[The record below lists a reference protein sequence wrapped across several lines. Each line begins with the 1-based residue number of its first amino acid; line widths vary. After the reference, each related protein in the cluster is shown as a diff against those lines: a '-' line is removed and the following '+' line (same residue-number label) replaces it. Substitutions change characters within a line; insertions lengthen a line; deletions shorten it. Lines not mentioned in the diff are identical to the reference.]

1 MFKFG
6 DLVIG
11 NKNNHYGYTKEG
23 SLNLVL
29 KTINSSE
36 MVVITLESPLLPS
49 ELDGIT
55 QEEFDNEIEDILSD
69 RGFYNSS
76 RICAFRVDVDKFT
89 ACTFESY
96 EEYKATRNN
105 IEKSP
110 AYEFII
116 EFMKEKEVSFDT
128 AKKVMEPVLHTNG
141 TYSFTNKQKEYV
153 TKNMAELLTKYDHM
167 NSPKGI
173 NKIWEVFCSNK
184 AGVAAILSKHP
195 NWVEDVMGIVFEGS
209 YKRIVDSNQINSFS
223 NWCETQLDKWAF
235 DRQYKYHCC
244 TVEELRESFAK
255 LKNLVYYVNKIYD
268 TSNVHSIIINGMNFD
283 ELKAER
289 QRVKELFDH
298 AYMNSFEVTTDKG
311 NIYLGQENYTKF
323 MKAIE
328 FINLIKCTTV
338 NIADAVFA
346 EKVNRMAEPFNTI
359 DKNGKVKG
367 FGAVAGQKIS
377 RIVGKF
383 FKNYEFDKITDY
395 RSEIHLDEQGVVHE
409 GVKRDYGWN
418 REYALYCDAINVL
431 DFKRWTIISVNPLD
445 YLTMSFGHKWQSCHT
460 IDKRNIRGMDGSHV
474 YHGMYC
480 SGTMSYMLDKA
491 SVIMYTIDEKYKGTE
506 YWKQDKFNRCMFHIG
521 EDKFVQGRLYPDGR
535 DGGDNSLAA
544 QFRNIFQKVVADC
557 IGENNL
563 WKLYK
568 GTNKCSSVTSSYGT
582 HYRDYLNYADCSV
595 SYLKRDGAVLNNKV
609 IKIGHSPI
617 CPNCGEEH
625 DNEQSLTCG
634 DCPNSSQTCHYC
646 DDEIDPDD
654 CIVDEDTGN
663 MYCSYDCANEDDV
676 YYCNNVDEWHSE
688 NVYWDNYCDEYFY
701 ATDEMVTVEG
711 RYDTL
716 YYMDSDNAEADGW
729 HYIESENDWLNEDSS
744 RNPRSQEIEQC
755 YECCEWFMRDEMRA
769 DINGDWHCEDCADI
783 YPERFENEDGDLID
797 ESNGVA

>member
-29 KTINSSE
+29 KIINSSE

-55 QEEFDNEIEDILSD
+55 REEFDDEIEDILSD
-69 RGFYNSS
+69 GSSYNSS
-76 RICAFRVDVDKFT
+76 RICAFRVDINKFT

-116 EFMKEKEVSFDT
+116 ELMKKGEVSFDT
-128 AKKVMEPVLHTNG
+128 TKVMEPVLHTNG

-153 TKNMAELLTKYDHM
+153 TKNMAELLTKYEHA

-173 NKIWEVFCSNK
+173 DKIWEVFCSNK
-184 AGVAAILSKHP
+184 AGAIAILSKHP

-209 YKRIVDSNQINSFS
+209 YKRTVDSSQINSFS
-223 NWCETQLDKWAF
+223 NWCKTQLGKWAS

-244 TVEELRESFAK
+244 TVDELRGSFTK
-255 LKNLVYYVNKIYD
+255 LRNLVYYVDKIYD
-268 TSNVHSIIINGMNFD
+268 TSNNSYSVVINGMNFD

-298 AYMNSFEVTTDKG
+298 AYMNSFEIATDEG
-311 NIYLGQENYTKF
+311 NIYLSQENYAKF

-328 FINLIKCTTV
+328 FINLIRCTTA
-338 NIADAVFA
+338 NIADATFA

-383 FKNYEFDKITDY
+383 FKNYGFNKITDY
-395 RSEIHLDEQGVVHE
+395 RSAIHVDENGVVHE

-418 REYALYCDAINVL
+418 REFALYCDAINIL
-431 DFKRWTIISVNPLD
+431 EFKRWTIISVNPLD

-460 IDKRNIRGMDGSHV
+460 IDKRNIRGIDSGHV

-480 SGTMSYMLDKA
+480 SGTMSYMLDK
-491 SVIMYTIDEKYKGTE
+491 SSIIMYTIDEKYKGTE

-521 EDKFVQGRLYPDGR
+521 EDKFIQGRLYPDGR
-535 DGGDNSLAA
+535 DGGDSSLSA
-544 QFRNIFQKVVADC
+544 QFRNIFQKVISECIEESNMWRLSKGITNCSKVA
-557 IGENNL
+557 I
-563 WKLYK
+563 
-568 GTNKCSSVTSSYGT
+568 TRGT
-582 HYRDYLNYADCSV
+582 HYADYLNYGDCSV
-595 SYLKRDGAVLNNKV
+595 SYLKRNGVEINKNR
-609 IKIGHSPI
+609 ITIGHNPI
-617 CPNCGEEH
+617 CPNCGDEH
-625 DNEQSLTCG
+625 ERG
-634 DCPNSSQTCHYC
+634 DYLSCCSNSQHERCCYC
-646 DDEIDPDD
+646 DEEIDLDD
-654 CIVDEDTGN
+654 YIVDEDTERI
-663 MYCSYDCANEDDV
+663 YCSPECANNDDV
-676 YYCNNVDEWHSE
+676 YYCENVNEWHSE

-701 ATDEMVTVEG
+701 ATDDMVAVEG

-716 YYMDSDNAEADGW
+716 YYMDSDNAESDGW
-729 HYIESENDWLNEDSS
+729 HYIESENEWLNEESS
-744 RNPRSQEIEQC
+744 RNPHGEEILQC
-755 YECCEWFMRDEMRA
+755 YECCEWFMADTMRE
-769 DINGDWHCEDCADI
+769 DMYGDWYCEDCAENN
-783 YPERFENEDGDLID
+783 PERFENEDDDLID

>member
-11 NKNNHYGYTKEG
+11 NKYNHYGYTKEG

-29 KTINSSE
+29 KTINDSE
-36 MVVITLESPLLPS
+36 MVVITLESSVLPS

-55 QEEFDNEIEDILSD
+55 REEFNIEIEDILSG
-69 RGFYNSS
+69 RYYNTS
-76 RICAFRVDVDKFT
+76 RICAFRVDVHKFT

-105 IEKSP
+105 IKRSP

-116 EFMKEKEVSFDT
+116 ELMKEKEVSFDAT
-128 AKKVMEPVLHTNG
+128 KVMEPVLHTNG

-153 TKNMAELLTKYDHM
+153 TKNMAEVLTEYDHM

-184 AGVAAILSKHP
+184 AGAAAILSKHP
-195 NWVEDVMGIVFEGS
+195 NWVEDAMAVVLEGS
-209 YKRIVDSNQINSFS
+209 YQRVADSAQINKFAD
-223 NWCETQLDKWAF
+223 WCEIQLGKWAKEREYRYF
-235 DRQYKYHCC
+235 CS
-244 TVEELRESFAK
+244 TVTELRDGYSRMSD
-255 LKNLVYYVNKIYD
+255 LLYYVKKIKGIKK
-268 TSNVHSIIINGMNFD
+268 THSIIINGMNFD
-283 ELKAER
+283 ELVTETR
-289 QRVKELFDH
+289 RVKDLFDY
-298 AYMNSFEVTTDKG
+298 AYAHSFVANTREGEVYLSHEDHTKYMRALTFVSIIRDTT
-311 NIYLGQENYTKF
+311 IRTATE
-323 MKAIE
+323 E
-328 FINLIKCTTV
+328 FATEINKL
-338 NIADAVFA
+338 
-346 EKVNRMAEPFNTI
+346 AEPFNFT

-383 FKNYEFDKITDY
+383 FKNYEFDKIADY
-395 RSEIHLDEQGVVHE
+395 RSGIHFDEHGIAHE
-409 GVKRDYGWN
+409 TVSRDYGWN

-445 YLTMSFGHKWQSCHT
+445 YLTMSFGHRWQSCHT
-460 IDKRNIRGMDGSHV
+460 IDKRNIRGMDSGHV

-557 IGENNL
+557 IEENNL
-563 WKLYK
+563 WKLSK
-568 GTNKCSSVTSSYGT
+568 GTNKCSSVTNSFGT

-595 SYLKRDGAVLNNKV
+595 SYLKRDGAALNSKV
-609 IKIGHSPI
+609 IRIGHSPI

-634 DCPNSSQTCHYC
+634 DCPDSSQTCHYC
-646 DDEIDPDD
+646 GDEIDPDD
-654 CIVDEDTGN
+654 YIIDEDTGN
-663 MYCSYDCANEDDV
+663 MYCSYDCANEDGV
-676 YYCNNVDEWHSE
+676 YYCNNVGEYHSS
-688 NVYWDNYCDEYFY
+688 NVYWDNWCDEYFY
-701 ATDEMVTVEG
+701 DNGDVVIVEG
-711 RYDTL
+711 RYETL

-769 DINGDWHCEDCADI
+769 DINGDWHCEDCADR
-783 YPERFENEDGDLID
+783 YPERFEDEDGDLID
-797 ESNGVA
+797 ESNEVA